1 MKLWYD
7 IIVRNKGYS
16 YKVYAII
23 FIDIEGGNHM
33 SKEVVLD
40 WMKKADKPV
49 GVADIAKLSGL
60 EKDVVQKAF
69 DQLKKEGAIISPVRC
84 KYEPKK

>member
-1 MKLWYD
+1 
-7 IIVRNKGYS
+7 
-16 YKVYAII
+16 
-23 FIDIEGGNHM
+23 M

-69 DQLKKEGAIISPVRC
+69 DQLKKEGLIISPVRC